1 MSGSSPQALFN
12 QREEIAKQLREIMAK
27 KNPNISDQQ
36 KFKQLENQWSN
47 IDGKLHEA
55 TLAYIHTLLYN
66 PNTQSIKIKNN
77 LQKIVN
83 TLAASTNNF
92 NKNAKPILD
101 MYKDYLTRTNLAS
114 NENKAKRALVAASLN
129 AEKIALQQALKAQ
142 KLAFEEQAAG
152 HTAEAARIRE
162 EANKKVA
169 SMQAAH
175 QNVLSTLENN
185 KKTKL
190 LELEAQK
197 KAIEVQAKA
206 NKEAANQTARKLE
219 AAKEFGNAEAQKAA
233 RLANNI
239 AKRNVE
245 ATERNA
251 KIAAAE
257 AALAK
262 AKQNAEAASVANKA
276 AANKALANK
285 QEEFNRQ
292 LAANKAAANKAL
304 AAALESAAKNK
315 NSVVAQAAANKAA
328 ADAAAAEAAQRVSQL
343 EAAGTASVAALRTAK
358 NAANAAQAKANQE
371 ATKLRNKLRAKSEE
385 ANRLAESLA
394 EASRAGANAEQR
406 FRAQLLISK
415 ETEAKATRA
424 KLATLAAQLEV
435 VKVVKSRGNAAA
447 NAAAAKRL
455 ANAHK
460 AEANAAKKAAA
471 NAAAATESAKKLAAN
486 RQAEIIALQA
496 SVEAGKVNTKA
507 LINVHAKASAASAAA
522 VAAAQA
528 EQQAAK
534 EELEALQKSSSATK
548 AELNAA
554 MAAIIEANAN
564 KTATVQQH
572 AANMARLKANANSGT
587 AAAIESLRAAR
598 AANKAAANRAL
609 ANLRATS
616 AQNVTTLQTALKN
629 LNAKR
634 QAELEA
640 KGTEKEAA
648 VVAARMAAELT
659 ASAKLS
665 ALQENLKKAK
675 QEASNIIK
683 QKDSNLNQ
691 QKKAAEAQVEQLEAE
706 LSKAKTLV
714 GAVTLTGMAL
724 GRTGGAVVGGI
735 GRTGGA
741 IVGGLTRLTGL
752 RKQINGPNTGRTNV
766 PPTGLGTVTPLPLR
780 LENNPLIKRV
790 QNTIT
795 LIGNKGH
802 KNTRNYLIRYA
813 TNLKKSPNNKTLQ
826 NKFVKQVQQWAVSS
840 SLKNN
845 ALLRETKIK
854 QVTISNFNTF
864 VKNYLGKLNKPNNKA
879 LIVRTPN
886 AVPASAGPNFT
897 NVTIRW
903 LNNWKRYSNDEL
915 IKGVPGASVNGK
927 VNPETASGQT
937 RLKLLNIV
945 RNANIVFSKPGAIA
959 YFVKKYKDG
968 GEKDPYL
975 KWLIETM
982 IGPQILA
989 FKNSNNYTRALQ
1001 WVRKVHGINAG
1012 TLNVNKYNQYIN
1024 NSYLPNKLKQALL
1037 KHKTEILNKRGSG
1050 TVLGKE
1056 NITQP
1061 AGNPTVLGVPS
1072 KLNSKNVGKPPSVFN
1087 KKLKMTNL
1095 KKTGITAAW
1104 ITKNGK
1110 LKSNIKK
1117 PIYSIL
1123 GNKNRP
1129 GFIVNNVGK
1138 FRRLIGVNKQANRYI
1153 ANNKEALSK
1162 KNSINKQANTLKSL
1176 INKKGGQQ
1184 YSR

>member
-1 MSGSSPQALFN
+1 MSGSSPQALLN
-12 QREEIAKQLREIMAK
+12 QREEIGKQLREIMAK
-27 KNPNISDQQ
+27 NNPNNSDRL
-36 KFKQLENQWSN
+36 KFKELGNQWSN
-47 IDGKLHEA
+47 IDGKLHRA

-66 PNTQSIKIKNN
+66 PTTQSIKIKNN

-83 TLAASTNNF
+83 AAATNNF
-92 NKNAKPILD
+92 NKNAKPILA

-114 NENKAKRALVAASLN
+114 NANKAERARVAASLT
-129 AEKIALQQALKAQ
+129 AEKNALQQALNAQ
-142 KLAFEEQAAG
+142 NLAFKEQAAG
-152 HTAEAARIRE
+152 HTAEAARLRA
-162 EANKKVA
+162 EANQKVA

-175 QNVLSTLENN
+175 QNVLSTLEKN

-206 NKEAANQTARKLE
+206 HKEAANEATRRANQTARNLE
-219 AAKEFGNAEAQKAA
+219 AAKKSGSEEAQKAA
-233 RLANNI
+233 SLANNI

-257 AALAK
+257 AALAQ

-276 AANKALANK
+276 AANKALAN
-285 QEEFNRQ
+285 
-292 LAANKAAANKAL
+292 
-304 AAALESAAKNK
+304 ALESAAKNK
-315 NSVVAQAAANKAA
+315 QSVVAQAAANKAA

-343 EAAGTASVAALRTAK
+343 EAAVNAGKASVAALRTAK
-358 NAANAAQAKANQE
+358 NAANAAQAKANEE
-371 ATKLRNKLRAKSEE
+371 ATNLRKKLTAKSEE
-385 ANRLAESLA
+385 ANRLAGSLA

-424 KLATLAAQLEV
+424 KLATMAAQLEV
-435 VKVVKSRGNAAA
+435 VKSRG

-460 AEANAAKKAAA
+460 AEANAAKQAAA

-496 SVEAGKVNTKA
+496 SVEAGKVNTNA
-507 LINVHAKASAASAAA
+507 LIKVHANASAASAAA

-534 EELEALQKSSSATK
+534 EELEALQKSSSSTK

-554 MAAIIEANAN
+554 RAAIIKANEN

-572 AANMARLKANANSGT
+572 AANMAKLKAKANSGK

-616 AQNVTTLQTALKN
+616 AQNVTRLETALKN

-665 ALQENLKKAK
+665 ALQENLNKAK
-675 QEASNIIK
+675 QEASTIIQ

-691 QKKAAEAQVEQLEAE
+691 QKTAAKAQVEQLEAE

-714 GAVTLTGMAL
+714 GAATLTGMAL
-724 GRTGGAVVGGI
+724 GRTGGAVLGGI

-741 IVGGLTRLTGL
+741 VVGGLTRLTGL

-813 TNLKKSPNNKTLQ
+813 NNLKKSPNNKTLQ
-826 NKFVKQVQQWAVSS
+826 NKFVKQVEQWAVSS

-845 ALLRETKIK
+845 ALLKETKSK

-915 IKGVPGASVNGK
+915 IQGVPGASVNGK
-927 VNPETASGQT
+927 VNPVTASGQT
-937 RLKLLNIV
+937 RLKLLSIV
-945 RNANIVFSKPGAIA
+945 RNANKNKIVFSKPGAIA

-1072 KLNSKNVGKPPSVFN
+1072 KPPSVFN
-1087 KKLKMTNL
+1087 NPLKKTNPNL

-1123 GNKNRP
+1123 GSKNRP
-1129 GFIVNNVGK
+1129 GFIDNNVGK
-1138 FRRLIGVNKQANRYI
+1138 LRRLIGVNIQANRYI
-1153 ANNKEALSK
+1153 ANNKEARV
-1162 KNSINKQANTLKSL
+1162 KNSTNKQANTLQSL
-1176 INKKGGQQ
+1176 INKKRGQQ